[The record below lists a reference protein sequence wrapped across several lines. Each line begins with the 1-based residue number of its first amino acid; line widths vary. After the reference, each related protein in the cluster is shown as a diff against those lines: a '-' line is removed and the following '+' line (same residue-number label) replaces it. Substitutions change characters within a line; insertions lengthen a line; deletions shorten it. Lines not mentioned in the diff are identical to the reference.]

1 MSYKYF
7 DQDYDNFLA
16 HAEIKQGDMKYGLPE
31 RKAYPMPDRKHVLSA
46 IKFFNYVSPKDE
58 EELAKAILA
67 RMEEYGISEVNV
79 GPDNR
84 FGKYYEKTSLKHYQ
98 IKGAK
103 HGVRRWQNPDGSWT
117 PAGRLKYGKGGAPRG
132 PYKGD
137 GKIVPLG
144 RGRVAGKGRPRL
156 YGADF
161 DGDKTVRIKTPNI
174 AGRGSA
180 STQSDISDARTAL
193 EKGPDAYNSKKEYL
207 EAITKDCLFDP
218 ANLKDHE
225 DDPEMRKRV
234 LDAADLGLKAVENLR
249 GPGYVD
255 LDDDTDPASNREW
268 FLFEDQ
274 TIGMPMVADLINQ
287 GYTSKEVKKLIDE
300 LDENYD
306 HDIAKGGETALSN
319 AMFQVRN
326 GDDLKDFA
334 DECEKAKEKSNAATN
349 EGERALNTRFNK
361 NTIGIS
367 VPEIESLTTSQI
379 EDKIFGEKQL
389 PDRKEWP
396 KHSAA
401 QSIRALMYQTEDLMK
416 TLHSK
421 DRSDDLVDLTSNSEQ
436 QARKELTSVF
446 IYDAKTREAMREAK
460 EHGFMSLSE
469 PQKDLLREVAFYD
482 TPANRRLKRN
492 QEKLEAAREKQNSSK
507 YLKNVEQK
515 QDLERRL
522 DKLHSKTQ
530 RIRDNKLFRDKDPG
544 LFDRI
549 RLNKE
554 ARLEKK
560 LSNVNKK
567 IDRVDNSVDRLTKK
581 QDKYQQKADRQY
593 KYDAR
598 TREAMREAR
607 ENGYDSLTEEQRK
620 LLREVAN
627 SNT

>member
-7 DQDYDNFLA
+7 DQDYDSFLA
-16 HAEIKQGDMKYGLPE
+16 HAEITKEDMKYGLPE
-31 RKAYPMPDRKHVLSA
+31 KKAYPMPDRKHVLSA

-58 EELAKAILA
+58 EALAKAILA

-84 FGKYYEKTSLKHYQ
+84 FGKYYEKTTLKHYQ

-132 PYKGD
+132 PYKD
-137 GKIVPLG
+137 NGKSLPKG
-144 RGRVAGKGRPRL
+144 RGRASGS
-156 YGADF
+156 DF
-161 DGDKTVRIKTPNI
+161 DGDNPIRLTG
-174 AGRGSA
+174 GRA
-180 STQSDISDARTAL
+180 AL
-193 EKGPDAYNSKKEYL
+193 EKGPEAYGSKKEYL
-207 EAITKDCLFDP
+207 EAITKDCLYDP
-218 ANLKDHE
+218 GNLKLHE
-225 DDPEMRKRV
+225 HDPEMKKRV
-234 LDAADLGLKAVENLR
+234 IDAADLGLKAVENLR

-255 LDDDTDPASNREW
+255 WEYEPNPGPHREW
-268 FLFEDQ
+268 FYFEDQ

-287 GYTSKEVKKLIDE
+287 GYTAKEIKKLIDE
-300 LDENYD
+300 LDSNYD
-306 HDIAKGGETALSN
+306 YDTAMSGKSAMTN
-319 AMFQVRN
+319 AMFQVSE
-326 GDDLKDFA
+326 GYQLKEFA
-334 DECEKAKEKSNAATN
+334 DECEKVKAQEAKEKSSAATN
-349 EGERALNTRFNK
+349 DGERALNIRFNK

-515 QDLERRL
+515 EDLERRL

-544 LFDRI
+544 LFDRM

-567 IDRVDNSVDRLTKK
+567 IDRVDDSVNKLTKK